1 MQSLIYSCRVS
12 KEIYSFLLLVHQSLN
27 HHYLFSKCYTGL
39 RGHQWRS
46 FSFENKLYIN
56 TQFTEGSSVS
66 LHQLMLFS
74 SLWILFSY
82 QPLLPP
88 MLGDGGWGGSLIES
102 GSWCHNL
109 IGGRHMHFSSL
120 WILSSYQP
128 LLPPMLGDG
137 GWGALWIENSI
148 ELGSWCHNLIG
159 GRNMHFSFLNSVL
172 VTTSSSPM
180 LGDGG

>member
-1 MQSLIYSCRVS
+1 MLPPIILYIFWICWYFIRLCHCTRSPIPQSLNACIICLVKRRKKKQHTIYPIMQSLIYSCRVS

-27 HHYLFSKCYTGL
+27 HHYFFSKCYTGL

-88 MLGDGGWGGSLIES
+88 MLGDGGWGLS
-102 GSWCHNL
+102 N
-109 IGGRHMHFSSL
+109 
-120 WILSSYQP
+120 WI
-128 LLPPMLGDG
+128 
-137 GWGALWIENSI
+137 
-148 ELGSWCHNLIG
+148 
-159 GRNMHFSFLNSVL
+159 RFLMS
-172 VTTSSSPM
+172 
-180 LGDGG
+180 

>member
-1 MQSLIYSCRVS
+1 MLYRTERSPVKILNFHLKINYISIPNSLKVHLFLCINSCFSLLFEFYSH
-12 KEIYSFLLLVHQSLN
+12 INLFFLPCWEMV
-27 HHYLFSKCYTGL
+27 G
-39 RGHQWRS
+39 
-46 FSFENKLYIN
+46 
-56 TQFTEGSSVS
+56 
-66 LHQLMLFS
+66 
-74 SLWILFSY
+74 
-82 QPLLPP
+82 
-88 MLGDGGWGGSLIES
+88 GGSLIES

-148 ELGSWCHNLIG
+148 ELRSWCHNLIG